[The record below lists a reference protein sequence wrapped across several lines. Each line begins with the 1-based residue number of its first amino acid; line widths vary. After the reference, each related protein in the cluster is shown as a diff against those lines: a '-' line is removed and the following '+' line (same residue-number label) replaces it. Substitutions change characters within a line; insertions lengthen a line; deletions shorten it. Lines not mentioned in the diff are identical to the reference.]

1 MSESGYKLFAVKL
14 EIGNQPYEYQE
25 VNVQTLKQH

>member
-14 EIGNQPYEYQE
+14 DYEPLWISRSKCT
-25 VNVQTLKQH
+25 NSKTTL